1 MFVCY
6 IYLLH
11 SQVELCVQGVL
22 SDLRVDGPPS
32 ASSSSQ
38 AEHVMRWAYDL
49 VVLDRHGNFAKK
61 VSESLLDGILNL
73 LECLY
78 VFQEGQQ
85 VRKALVA

>member
-1 MFVCY
+1 
-6 IYLLH
+6 
-11 SQVELCVQGVL
+11 
-22 SDLRVDGPPS
+22 
-32 ASSSSQ
+32 
-38 AEHVMRWAYDL
+38 MRWVYDL

-85 VRKALVA
+85 VTLTPWRKRKGYSTRAISESSFVTL